1 MPEIPSDKIARRIVD
16 AKGYFYHF
24 SVKRTLKLEAIKKPE
39 KKYGN
44 RAAKST
50 HGKNALRKKC
60 VFAIFISLNIQLDV
74 MGNLKVFSGRSN
86 RPLAEKIVRELG
98 TVLGQCEI
106 KTFSDGEIWVK
117 YTENIRGSDVY
128 IVQSTNPPAENLL
141 ELLIMIDAARRA
153 SARKVNAVIPYF
165 GYARQD
171 RKDQPRVSITA
182 KLVANL
188 ITHAGADRVITMDLH
203 APQIQGFFDIPVDH
217 LYSSA
222 VLVKRFK
229 RMHLA
234 NLAVASPDVGGIKMA
249 RAYAKRLEAD
259 LILIDKRR
267 PRQNEAEVMNIIG
280 EARGKNILI
289 VDDLI
294 DTAGTLCNAVKALKD
309 AGAREV
315 YAACTHP
322 VLSGSAVARITASA
336 LSKIVVTDS
345 LPLPKG
351 CSKIAEE
358 SVARIFAEAIKR
370 TFKFKSISSLFDVD
384 KG

>member
-1 MPEIPSDKIARRIVD
+1 MSI
-16 AKGYFYHF
+16 
-24 SVKRTLKLEAIKKPE
+24 
-39 KKYGN
+39 
-44 RAAKST
+44 
-50 HGKNALRKKC
+50 
-60 VFAIFISLNIQLDV
+60 
-74 MGNLKVFSGRSN
+74 LKVFSGRSN
-86 RPLAEKIVRELG
+86 RPLAEKIARELG
-98 TVLGQCEI
+98 TELGQCEI

-188 ITHAGADRVITMDLH
+188 ITQAGADRVITMDLH

-222 VLVKRFK
+222 ILVRHFK
-229 RMHLA
+229 RMHLG

-259 LILIDKRR
+259 LIVIDKRR

-289 VDDLI
+289 VDDLV
-294 DTAGTLCNAVKALKD
+294 DTAGTLCNAVAAIRD
-309 AGAREV
+309 AGAERV

-322 VLSGSAVARITASA
+322 VLSGSAVAKINASA
-336 LSKIVVTDS
+336 LAGIVVTDT
-345 LPLPKG
+345 LPVPGGSPK
-351 CSKIAEE
+351 IVTE
-358 SVARIFAEAIKR
+358 SVARIFAVAIQR